1 MTDGVSGM
9 RVGLDIGGT
18 KVLAVAVD
26 VDGRVVASVRTGSE
40 PGPDRVVDVATAA
53 VAALAGRLG
62 TDAAAF
68 AGIGVGVPGLVD
80 AERGVLSHAVN
91 LGVGEDGLA
100 LAQRLGERTG
110 LPVRVENDVNAAAL
124 GAARTL
130 GVGSDLAYLSIGT
143 GLAAGLVVDGALH
156 RGARG
161 TAGEI
166 GHVPVDPAGPLCGC
180 GQRGC
185 LEALGSGS
193 AIARAWPV
201 DGPRAGRR
209 SGSRSGAGS
218 GSGEG
223 PAHGLFRAATAG
235 DLKAV
240 AVRDEVAGH
249 LASAVQLLVLTV
261 DADVV
266 VLGGG
271 VADVGEPLRA
281 AVAAALTRRGRDS
294 AFLASL
300 DLPARV
306 RLVPAGQPVAAI
318 GAALLVPEPSR

>member
-1 MTDGVSGM
+1 M

-62 TDAAAF
+62 TDTAAF

-80 AERGVLSHAVN
+80 AERGVLAHAVN
-91 LGVGEDGLA
+91 LGVGDDGLA

-201 DGPRAGRR
+201 DGPRAGPDP
-209 SGSRSGAGS
+209 GS

-318 GAALLVPEPSR
+318 GAALLVAEPSR

>member
-1 MTDGVSGM
+1 M

-62 TDAAAF
+62 TDTAAF

-91 LGVGEDGLA
+91 LGVGDDGLA

-166 GHVPVDPAGPLCGC
+166 GHVPVDPTGPLCGC

-201 DGPRAGRR
+201 DGPRAGPDP
-209 SGSRSGAGS
+209 GS

-318 GAALLVPEPSR
+318 GAALLVAEPSR

>member
-1 MTDGVSGM
+1 M

-62 TDAAAF
+62 TDTAAF

-91 LGVGEDGLA
+91 LGVGDDGLA

-201 DGPRAGRR
+201 DGPRAGPDP
-209 SGSRSGAGS
+209 GS

-318 GAALLVPEPSR
+318 GAALLVAEPSR